1 MTMQEIKKIAK
12 TKGLIFRNAKKMTII
27 RAIQRTEG
35 LNDCFATLRGK
46 ECRLNNCIW
55 KEDCLT
61 YIRESYYADAKVKSN
76 LRHSGLRCEQKSNA
90 FPVAIDSYRESF

>member
-12 TKGLIFRNAKKMTII
+12 TKGLIFRNAKKITII

-35 LNDCFATLRGK
+35 FNECFASLRGK
-46 ECRLNNCIW
+46 ECRLENCIW
-55 KEDCLT
+55 KEDCLAC
-61 YIRESYYADAKVKSN
+61 IRESYYEDAKVKSN
-76 LRHSGLRCEQKSNA
+76 LRHSNLRWEQKPNA